1 MAKTFN
7 ITGTCRPEM
16 HYMVDITDRVEKIRK
31 MIAKGDYFCINRGRQ
46 YGKTTTLEALCDGLA
61 DEYLVLSM
69 SFEGLGDSEMSSGD
83 AVARTFVQ
91 ILNFQMKYLKMQESL
106 KILIRDAA
114 TTPGYGL
121 AHLSITI
128 SDFCDAAD
136 KPVVLLIDEVDSAGN
151 YPAFLQ
157 FLGMLRNKFLSR
169 SKYPTFQSVILAGVY
184 DVKNL
189 KLRMRPEDEHQ
200 YNSPWNIAVRFDL
213 DMSLS
218 AEGIAGMLSEYAT
231 DHELAMD
238 CTAVAKSI
246 REYTGGYP
254 FLVSRICMIM
264 DEKSYEWN
272 DTGVRDA
279 VHDILMEQNTLFD
292 DMIKKLDDF
301 PTLTSY
307 LKSILY
313 QGQRVT
319 VSLDEKAIQL
329 GLAFAFVKEENGTL
343 RIANRIIEMRLYNYF
358 TAQEQTDVL
367 FRQGQ
372 LDKSQFV
379 HDGMLDMRRLL
390 ERFVQHFNEI
400 YGNHPAKFIE
410 EDGRK
415 IFLLYL
421 RPIINGIGNYYI
433 EAETRDETRMDIVVD
448 YLGHRYVVEL
458 KIWRGEEYNRRG
470 EEQLLGYL
478 EHYQL
483 EVGYMLSFCFNQKK
497 EIGVHQVCVK
507 GRTLIEAIV

>member
-1 MAKTFN
+1 MKSFN
-7 ITGTCRPEM
+7 VTGTCRPSE
-16 HYMVDITDRVEKIRK
+16 HYMVDISERVENIRG

-91 ILNFQMKYLKMQESL
+91 ILNFQMKYQKIQDSL
-106 KILIRDAA
+106 MTLIRDAA
-114 TTPGYGL
+114 TNPNYTLPN
-121 AHLSITI
+121 LSETI
-128 SDFCDAAD
+128 SDFCIAAN

-169 SKYPTFQSVILAGVY
+169 AKYPTFQSVILAGVY

-189 KLRMRPEDEHQ
+189 KLRMRPEDQHQ

-213 DMSLS
+213 DMTLP
-218 AEGIAGMLSEYAT
+218 AEGIAGMLSEYAA
-231 DHELAMD
+231 DHELTMD
-238 CTAVAKSI
+238 CAAVAKSI

-264 DEKSYEWN
+264 DEKGYEWSEA
-272 DTGVRDA
+272 GVRDA

-319 VSLDEKAIQL
+319 ASLDEKAIQL
-329 GLAFAFVKEENGTL
+329 GLAFAFVKEENGVL
-343 RIANRIIEMRLYNYF
+343 QIANRIIETRLYNYF
-358 TAQEQTDVL
+358 TAQEQMDVL

-372 LDKSQFV
+372 VDKAQFV
-379 HDGMLDMRRLL
+379 HDGMLDMRHLL
-390 ERFVQHFNEI
+390 ERFVSHFEEI
-400 YGNHPAKFIE
+400 YGTHPQQFVE
-410 EDGRK
+410 SDGRK
-415 IFLLYL
+415 LFLLYL
-421 RPIINGIGNYYI
+421 RPIINGVGNYYI
-433 EAETRDETRMDIVVD
+433 EAQTRDERRMDVVVD

-458 KIWRGEEYNRRG
+458 KIWHGEEYNSRG
-470 EEQLLGYL
+470 EEQLVGYL
-478 EHYQL
+478 DYYQL
-483 EVGYMLSFCFNQKK
+483 HTGYMLSFNFNQKK
-497 EIGVHQVCVK
+497 TVGVHEVMI
-507 GRTLIEAIV
+507 GERTIVEAVV

>member
-1 MAKTFN
+1 MKSFN
-7 ITGTCRPEM
+7 VTGTCRPSE
-16 HYMVDITDRVEKIRK
+16 HYMVDLSERVENIRG

-91 ILNFQMKYLKMQESL
+91 ILKFQMDFAGAPSEDIYS
-106 KILIRDAA
+106 LIRTDAGCKDY
-114 TTPGYGL
+114 TL
-121 AHLSITI
+121 ADLSRTI
-128 SDFCDAAD
+128 SVLCRMSE
-136 KPVVLLIDEVDSAGN
+136 KPIVLLIDEVDSAGN

-169 SKYPTFQSVILAGVY
+169 AKYPTFQSVILAGVY

-189 KLRMRPEDEHQ
+189 KLRMRPEDQHQ

-213 DMSLS
+213 DMTLS
-218 AEGIAGMLSEYAT
+218 AEGIAGMLSEYAA
-231 DHELAMD
+231 DHELTMD
-238 CTAVAKSI
+238 CAAVAKSI

-264 DEKSYEWN
+264 DEKGYEWSEA
-272 DTGVRDA
+272 GVRDA

-319 VSLDEKAIQL
+319 ASLDEKAIQL
-329 GLAFAFVKEENGTL
+329 GLAFAFVKEENGVL
-343 RIANRIIEMRLYNYF
+343 QIANRIIETRLYNYF
-358 TAQEQTDVL
+358 TAQEQMDVL

-372 LDKSQFV
+372 VDKAQFV
-379 HDGMLDMRRLL
+379 HDGMLDMRHLL
-390 ERFVQHFNEI
+390 ERFVSHFEEI
-400 YGNHPAKFIE
+400 YGTHPQQFVE
-410 EDGRK
+410 SDGRK
-415 IFLLYL
+415 LFLLYL
-421 RPIINGIGNYYI
+421 RPIINGVGNYYI
-433 EAETRDETRMDIVVD
+433 EAQTRDERRMDVVVD

-458 KIWRGEEYNRRG
+458 KIWHGEEYNSRG
-470 EEQLLGYL
+470 EEQLVGYL
-478 EHYQL
+478 DYYQL
-483 EVGYMLSFCFNQKK
+483 HTGYMLSFNFNQKK
-497 EIGVHQVCVK
+497 TVGVHEVMIGERKIV
-507 GRTLIEAIV
+507 EAVV